1 MSIRDE
7 LSALI
12 ARPDDTDVWAVEAN
26 QGHIRRAIMEIDRL
40 TSKLGTAAQIAAV
53 FKNEAENLQSRLD
66 AAYESLKRANAS
78 AEKFEREWY
87 LRGDELEAAQS
98 RLEALL
104 ETRSSLLELVCL
116 KRHKEAVGKDD
127 YYIEAQPKAWAR
139 AHAAL
144 NAVAIQE
151 RGVERRAPLSEA
163 PCDVCGYNGPGYYQ
177 PDTHPCAGRLPSE

>member
-1 MSIRDE
+1 MNWRDTIMTHTEMRDRIDE
-7 LSALI
+7 LTAERDALALRLDSAVADKDEAI
-12 ARPDDTDVWAVEAN
+12 ARMLRTERRLEAC
-26 QGHIRRAIMEIDRL
+26 E
-40 TSKLGTAAQIAAV
+40 
-53 FKNEAENLQSRLD
+53 NERLD
-66 AAYESLKRANAS
+66 LLARVGYAEGAGAEGLRRWELAEERAKAA
-78 AEKFEREWY
+78 ER
-87 LRGDELEAAQS
+87 

-151 RGVERRAPLSEA
+151 RGVERRVRICGAPLSSSRSKN
-163 PCDVCGYNGPGYYQ
+163 CL
-177 PDTHPCAGRLPSE
+177 LPEGHSGSHQFSTSPE